1 MDDVICEICPT
12 QFIRTLFVAGRLQ
25 FWKILLS
32 VLLFSYSCLSS
43 TSNFHFY
50 SYSTYWINDTLNNT
64 FLRTIALLGNI
75 YRISIETPIPW
86 AIYLCYSKLVAT
98 FLYVFSP
105 YHAICL
111 SHFPIL
117 INLFLSLSLYL
128 HSNFSTSSSLYN
140 SIFTCVGTVQF
151 LAVGQEIVKSRGFGG
166 LYAGFKFKSLHLG
179 GGGALMAF
187 FLPFFKK
194 IFSVSPST
202 SDK

>member
-1 MDDVICEICPT
+1 M
-12 QFIRTLFVAGRLQ
+12 TLFVRYVQPNLFGHCLWQVAFNFGKFCFLY
-25 FWKILLS
+25 FCFLTLAYHLLLTS
-32 VLLFSYSCLSS
+32 ISTPTLHIESMTHSIIHSFALSL
-43 TSNFHFY
+43 Y
-50 SYSTYWINDTLNNT
+50 LVIDTLYPQKLLYHEQYIFVTQSQQRRFCMFSLLTMLSACLT
-64 FLRTIALLGNI
+64 FQ
-75 YRISIETPIPW
+75 
-86 AIYLCYSKLVAT
+86 YS
-98 FLYVFSP
+98 
-105 YHAICL
+105 
-111 SHFPIL
+111 
-117 INLFLSLSLYL
+117 LSLSLYH
-128 HSNFSTSSSLYN
+128 HSNFSTSFSLYN